1 MALRTWQE
9 YLESVR
15 DDRIVYVDGKRVK
28 DVTRDHPGTKGLAAV
43 CASDYKMA
51 LDPRYHDLLVDKVD
65 GEEVS
70 FVFVAPR
77 SGEDLM
83 RRRQII
89 QTTARLCLGSP
100 GGAKFTGIDGLN
112 GLAVISWRMD
122 NQLGTNYAER
132 LENYRKFCQKSD
144 PAMALAM
151 TDAKGDRSLRPSRQK
166 AHPDYYLRIVD
177 RGSDGIVVRGCKIHI
192 SGAACCNE
200 MIVLPCRAMS
210 EEDKDYAV
218 AFALPLNAKGVT
230 LIGNADT
237 GVHAM
242 VVFDDVFVPM
252 ERVFLAGEWP
262 FAGELAYMFGNYHRL
277 SADSYKYMQLEIM
290 VGLAALLAEY
300 NGLENVSHVRDKLAW
315 LAMYAEGTEALGKAA
330 AQNCVIDPES
340 GLAYPNIL
348 YSNVAK
354 FFFADNY
361 HQAEKHLQDI
371 TGGIAA
377 TLPSLADLENPE
389 TRLMVEKYLGGKD
402 GIPTEHRIRA
412 IQYAQQLTSSEH
424 GVTTI
429 HAEGSLAAQRIT
441 LWAMEDW
448 DRFKAAA
455 KRAIGIETDHPDF
468 AQLPPFPMV
477 EL

>member
-1 MALRTWQE
+1 
-9 YLESVR
+9 
-15 DDRIVYVDGKRVK
+15 
-28 DVTRDHPGTKGLAAV
+28 
-43 CASDYKMA
+43 
-51 LDPRYHDLLVDKVD
+51 
-65 GEEVS
+65 
-70 FVFVAPR
+70 
-77 SGEDLM
+77 
-83 RRRQII
+83 
-89 QTTARLCLGSP
+89 
-100 GGAKFTGIDGLN
+100 
-112 GLAVISWRMD
+112 
-122 NQLGTNYAER
+122 
-132 LENYRKFCQKSD
+132 
-144 PAMALAM
+144 
-151 TDAKGDRSLRPSRQK
+151 
-166 AHPDYYLRIVD
+166 
-177 RGSDGIVVRGCKIHI
+177 
-192 SGAACCNE
+192 
-200 MIVLPCRAMS
+200 
-210 EEDKDYAV
+210 V

-242 VVFDDVFVPM
+242 VVFDDGFVPM
-252 ERVFLAGEWP
+252 ERVFLAGEWQ

-389 TRLMVEKYLGGKD
+389 TRRMVEKYLGGKD